1 MTGAAHTRMSFLRA
15 RRRLER
21 VHKGIDLLHRK
32 REALVREF
40 FQLARPA
47 VDVRNA
53 IAEQANEAYAA
64 LLEALAAQGQA
75 SLRAAGWPA
84 RELQVEI
91 RPGQVWGLAVSDIAA
106 RPAIRRSLASR
117 GTAPGAAGPAAGE
130 AATRFELLVDLL
142 LDAAPK
148 ELLIRRLGDALAL
161 TSRQINTLE
170 RAVSPALEEHIA
182 TTRRVLDERE
192 REEHLRLRHLLRNR
206 RK

>member
-1 MTGAAHTRMSFLRA
+1 MNGAAHTRMSFLRA

-64 LLEALAAQGQA
+64 LLEALAIQGQA

-84 RELQVEI
+84 RELDVEI
-91 RPGQVWGLAVSDIAA
+91 RPGQVWGLSVSDIAE

-117 GTAPGAAGPAAGE
+117 GTAPGLAGPAAGE

-192 REEHLRLRHLLRNR
+192 REEHLRLRHLLRKR
-206 RK
+206 RR

>member
-1 MTGAAHTRMSFLRA
+1 MNGAAHTRMSFLRA

-64 LLEALAAQGQA
+64 LLEALAIQGQA

-84 RELQVEI
+84 RELDVEI
-91 RPGQVWGLAVSDIAA
+91 RPGQVWGLSVSDIAE

-117 GTAPGAAGPAAGE
+117 GTAPGLAGPAAGE

-170 RAVSPALEEHIA
+170 RAVSPALEEYIA

-192 REEHLRLRHLLRNR
+192 REEHLRLRHLLRKR
-206 RK
+206 RR